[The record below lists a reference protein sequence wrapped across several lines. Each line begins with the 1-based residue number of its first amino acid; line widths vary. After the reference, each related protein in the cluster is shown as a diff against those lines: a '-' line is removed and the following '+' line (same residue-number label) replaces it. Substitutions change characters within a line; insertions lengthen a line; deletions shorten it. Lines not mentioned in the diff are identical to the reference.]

1 LESAKPKQLRWHSQS
16 KARLIAIA
24 DRSGVNA
31 CKILKL
37 SFIGVLGILI
47 RMRERGLV
55 SREEA
60 LRKLEILKTFGRYR
74 TDIVEHVRQRLEAKK

>member
-1 LESAKPKQLRWHSQS
+1 M
-16 KARLIAIA
+16 
-24 DRSGVNA
+24 NA

-60 LRKLEILKTFGRYR
+60 LRKLEILKTFERYR

>member
-1 LESAKPKQLRWHSQS
+1 MESAKPKQLRWHSQS

-47 RMRERGLV
+47 RMREGPGLERRGA
-55 SREEA
+55 EET
-60 LRKLEILKTFGRYR
+60 RNS
-74 TDIVEHVRQRLEAKK
+74 

>member
-1 LESAKPKQLRWHSQS
+1 M
-16 KARLIAIA
+16 
-24 DRSGVNA
+24 NA